1 MQKTIN
7 LDGREV
13 RVEMT
18 ADTLRVYRQVFG
30 LDLIV
35 EMMDVVNS
43 IQNDKPVDLEIIENL
58 FFICAAACDPEI
70 TDINE
75 WLRQFSTLSIYMAT
89 SEIIDMWIEENKT
102 IVQRKKKV
110 DLPSEE

>member
-1 MQKTIN
+1 MERVIN
-7 LDGREV
+7 LDGRDV
-13 RVEMT
+13 RVEMS

-30 LDLIV
+30 LDLIG

-43 IQNDKPVDLEIIENL
+43 LQNDKPVDLEIIENL
-58 FFICAAACDPEI
+58 FFICAAACDQEI

-102 IVQRKKKV
+102 IVERKKKV
-110 DLPSEE
+110 DLPSEG